1 MNPTVRSEKSK
12 ALERRPEEA
21 PGIPWTE
28 PKLRCTNILV
38 NTWLIEIV
46 EIRSAL
52 ATLEQLRYILE
63 VITDR
68 CSVFDL
74 FKKN

>member
-21 PGIPWTE
+21 PRIPWTE
-28 PKLRCTNILV
+28 PKLRCTNILA
-38 NTWLIEIV
+38 NRWLIEIV

-52 ATLEQLRYILE
+52 ATLEQQLVHESLFLE
-63 VITDR
+63 
-68 CSVFDL
+68 
-74 FKKN
+74 

>member
-21 PGIPWTE
+21 PRIPWTE
-28 PKLRCTNILV
+28 PKLRCTNILA

-52 ATLEQLRYILE
+52 ATLEQIYTICIDVVTE
-63 VITDR
+63 
-68 CSVFDL
+68 DL
-74 FKKN
+74 